1 MSAEWI
7 VYKGK
12 KILYIDYTGLK
23 QPEFIEQVKM
33 ATQIIVDTKSSDV
46 LSLSN
51 VTGCH
56 FSKEQ
61 LEVIKQQG
69 AISLP
74 LTKKAAVVGV
84 TGIQNVLLSAVNAVW
99 PKSRKP
105 FDTVDQA
112 KDWLVE

>member
-7 VYKGK
+7 LHKGK
-12 KILYIDYTGLK
+12 KIIYIDYVGLK
-23 QPEFIEQVKM
+23 PQEMSELVKE
-33 ATQIIVDTKSSDV
+33 ATKIIVASKSIEV

-51 VTGCH
+51 VTGCY
-56 FSKEQ
+56 FNSE
-61 LEVIKQQG
+61 LMDLIKTQG

-84 TGIQNVLLSAVNAVW
+84 TGLKNVLLTAANAVW

-105 FDTVDQA
+105 FDSVEQA